1 MICKI
6 IFTFF
11 FVTQCGPDNY
21 INCIVANN
29 EAIGYTKKNEFMK
42 PHTAPLSVPG
52 PASGEGLDRKEAWRI
67 STLSNN
73 L

>member
-11 FVTQCGPDNY
+11 FVTRCGPNNC

-29 EAIGYTKKNEFMK
+29 EAIGYAEKYKFMK
-42 PHTAPLSVPG
+42 DAAAPLSVPG
-52 PASGEGLDRKEAWRI
+52 PASGEGRDRKEAWRI
-67 STLSNN
+67 SILSNN